1 MPEARK
7 ASVFL
12 WFDSEAEDAARFYAE
27 TFPDSRIDN
36 LVRPVN
42 DVPGTKAGEVQIV
55 EMTLLG
61 IPYAL
66 LNAGPHT
73 VPNDAYSLQ
82 VYTEDQAE
90 TDRYWDAI
98 VGNGG
103 EEIMCGWCKDKWG
116 YRWQITPGALMASLT
131 DPDPA
136 ASKRAQEAMLTMK
149 KIDIAAIEA
158 AKRGD

>member
-1 MPEARK
+1 M
-7 ASVFL
+7 
-12 WFDSEAEDAARFYAE
+12 
-27 TFPDSRIDN
+27 
-36 LVRPVN
+36 RPVN

>member
-42 DVPGTKAGEVQIV
+42 DVPGTKAGAVQIV

-103 EEIMCGWCKDKWG
+103 EEVMCGWCKDKWAIAG
-116 YRWQITPGALMASLT
+116 RSR
-131 DPDPA
+131 PA
-136 ASKRAQEAMLTMK
+136 P
-149 KIDIAAIEA
+149 
-158 AKRGD
+158 